1 MAPMRLHRGNRPQ
14 FAANK
19 PLFFG
24 HPKGYAM
31 RQSETN
37 LLSEMKEELQF
48 EKLLIEISTH
58 FVNLPG
64 DRIDDEIKEAQHR
77 ICEYLDL
84 DRSALW
90 QFSNKES
97 GKVLLT
103 HVHHQPEARFPDE
116 KLDAKQAFPWVLDQ
130 VLRSGIVAISSPLD
144 LPPEADRDRESFQ
157 RWGVRSG
164 VVVPLSI
171 GGKVV
176 GALSFARLRGERDW
190 PVYVIERFL
199 NVAQVFANA
208 LVRKQ
213 AEESVKERLEFESLL
228 ADISARFINLPVEQI
243 DNEIEDAQGRIC
255 ECIGLDFTALWQL
268 SNESPRNYVLTHS
281 YRVLEGPALPE
292 RMTADEYFPWCLE
305 QVGAG
310 KVIAVSTEELP
321 AEAGRD
327 QEVWRQYGIKSSL
340 VIPLSSGGKPP
351 IGAVSFN
358 TMKAER
364 TWPEAFAKQ
373 LQLVAQIFAN
383 ALARKYADAEL
394 RKSEA
399 RLSLATTAAGV
410 GLWIIEI
417 ASGRVWV
424 TPKTRELLHFAPEE
438 ALNYETF
445 LKAIHPEDRQ
455 RVDQEVQQV
464 LQSGEKLQSEYRIVL
479 PDGSTRWIAANGQLY
494 PKSTGEPGSLMGVS
508 VDISERK
515 EQLQE
520 IVELKQRL
528 ENENLYLRK
537 ELRTENGFDKI
548 VGDSKVLNRVIMA
561 AKQVAITEAT
571 VLILGET
578 GTGKGLM
585 ANAIHQLSARRDR
598 PLITVNCSALPQNLI
613 ESELFGREKG
623 AFTGAHARQAGRFE
637 VADGGTIF
645 LDEIGEM
652 PLELQSKLLRVL
664 QEGEFERLG
673 SAKTVKVDV
682 RVIAA
687 TSRDLRQE
695 IHTRRFREDLY
706 YRLNVFPLSIPPLR
720 QRSEDIL
727 LLAQHFLKKYSR
739 KMRRHI
745 ERIPETTIKMFLDYS
760 WPGNV
765 RELEHVIERGVILST
780 GRSFRLAEQLSSSK
794 SVGANEKPLKDL
806 ATAEREH
813 ILRVIQETGWRIDG
827 PSGAAAILKLHPSTL
842 RFRIKKLG
850 LRRPV

>member
-1 MAPMRLHRGNRPQ
+1 
-14 FAANK
+14 
-19 PLFFG
+19 
-24 HPKGYAM
+24 M
-31 RQSETN
+31 RQSEIN

-48 EKLLIEISTH
+48 EKLLIDISTH
-58 FVNLPG
+58 FVNVPA
-64 DRIDDEIKEAQHR
+64 DRIDDEIKETQRR

-90 QFSNKES
+90 QLSKKEP

-103 HVHHQPEARFPDE
+103 HVHQPPEARFPDE

-130 VLRSGIVAISSPLD
+130 VLRNGIVAISSPSD

-157 RWGVRSG
+157 DWGVRSG

-176 GALSFARLRGERDW
+176 GALSFARLRGDRDW

-199 NVAQVFANA
+199 TVAQVFANA

-228 ADISARFINLPVEQI
+228 ADISTRFVNLPAEQI
-243 DNEIEDAQGRIC
+243 DSEIEDAHRRVC
-255 ECIGLDFTALWQL
+255 ECFGLDFSALWQL
-268 SNESPRNYVLTHS
+268 SIESPRNYTLTHS
-281 YRVLEGPALPE
+281 YRLVDGPALPE

-305 QVGAG
+305 HVEAG
-310 KVIAVSTEELP
+310 EVIAVSTENLP
-321 AEAGRD
+321 SEATRD
-327 QEVWRQYGIKSSL
+327 QEVWRHYGIKSSL
-340 VIPLSSGGKPP
+340 VIPLSAGGEPP

-358 TMKAER
+358 TMKAEH
-364 TWPEAFAKQ
+364 TWPEHIVKQ

-399 RLSLATTAAGV
+399 RLSLATNAAGV
-410 GLWIIEI
+410 GLWIMEI
-417 ASGRVWV
+417 ASGYVWV
-424 TPKTRELLHFAPEE
+424 TPKTRELLHLAPEE
-438 ALNYETF
+438 ELVYETF
-445 LKAIHPEDRQ
+445 LKAIHPEDRE
-455 RVDQEVQQV
+455 RIDQEVKQV
-464 LQSGEKLQSEYRIVL
+464 IQSGEKLQIEYRIIL
-479 PDGSTRWIAANGQLY
+479 SDGSTRWIAASGQLY
-494 PKSTGEPGSLMGVS
+494 PGSTGEPESLMGVS
-508 VDISERK
+508 VDISERN
-515 EQLQE
+515 EQMQE
-520 IVELKQRL
+520 IVELKRRL

-537 ELRTENGFDKI
+537 ELRSEKGFEKI
-548 VGDSKVLNRVIMA
+548 VGESTALNRVIMA
-561 AKQVAITEAT
+561 AKQVATTEAT

-585 ANAIHQLSARRDR
+585 ANAIHQMSTRRDR

-652 PLELQSKLLRVL
+652 PLELQAKLLRVL

-695 IHTRRFREDLY
+695 VHTSRFREDLY

-720 QRSEDIL
+720 KRSEDIPP
-727 LLAQHFLKKYSR
+727 LAQHFVEKYGR

-745 ERIPETTIKMFLDYS
+745 ERIPETTIKMFLEYD

-765 RELEHVIERGVILST
+765 RELEHVIERGVIIST
-780 GRSFRLAEQLSSSK
+780 GRTFRLAEQLRSSK
-794 SVGANEKPLKDL
+794 SVGASDKPLKDL
-806 ATAEREH
+806 ASAEREH
-813 ILRVIQETGWRIDG
+813 ILRVLQETGWRIDG

-850 LRRPV
+850 IRRPV

>member
-1 MAPMRLHRGNRPQ
+1 MR
-14 FAANK
+14 K
-19 PLFFG
+19 
-24 HPKGYAM
+24 
-31 RQSETN
+31 SETN

-48 EKLLIEISTH
+48 EKLLIDISTH
-58 FVNLPG
+58 FVNLPA

-90 QFSNKES
+90 QFSPKDP

-103 HVHHQPEARFPDE
+103 HVHQPLDVRFPEE
-116 KLDAKQAFPWVLDQ
+116 KLDAKKAFPWVLDQ
-130 VLRSGIVAISSPLD
+130 VLRKGVVAISSPSD
-144 LPPEADRDRESFQ
+144 LPPEADRDRKSFQ
-157 RWGVRSG
+157 DWGVRSG

-176 GALSFARLRGERDW
+176 GALSFARLREDRDW

-199 NVAQVFANA
+199 VVARVFANA

-228 ADISARFINLPVEQI
+228 ADISTRFVNLPAEQI
-243 DNEIEDAQGRIC
+243 DGEIEDAHRRVC
-255 ECIGLDFTALWQL
+255 ECFGLDFSALWQL
-268 SNESPRNYVLTHS
+268 SIESPRNYTLTHS
-281 YRVLEGPALPE
+281 YRLADGPALPE

-305 QVGAG
+305 RVEAG
-310 KVIAVSTEELP
+310 EVIAVSTENSP
-321 AEAGRD
+321 AEAARD

-340 VIPLSSGGKPP
+340 VIPLSAGGEPP
-351 IGAVSFN
+351 IGALSFN

-364 TWPEAFAKQ
+364 IWPAHIAKQ
-373 LQLVAQIFAN
+373 LHLVAQIFAN

-399 RLSLATTAAGV
+399 RLTLATNAAGV
-410 GLWIIEI
+410 GLWIMDV
-417 ASGRVWV
+417 ASGCVWA
-424 TPKTRELLHFAPEE
+424 TAKTRELLHLAPEE
-438 ALNYETF
+438 ELVYETF
-445 LKAIHPEDRQ
+445 LRAIHPEDRE
-455 RVDQEVQQV
+455 RVDQEVEQV
-464 LQSGEKLQSEYRIVL
+464 IRSGEKLKIEYRIVL
-479 PDGSTRWIAANGQLY
+479 PDKSMRWIAASGQMY
-494 PKSTGEPGSLMGVS
+494 PGLTGEPESLMGVS
-508 VDISERK
+508 VDISERNK
-515 EQLQE
+515 QLQE
-520 IVELKQRL
+520 IVELKRRL

-537 ELRTENGFDKI
+537 ELRSEKGFEKI
-548 VGDSKVLNRVIMA
+548 VGESKGLNRVIMA
-561 AKQVAITEAT
+561 AKQVAATEAT

-623 AFTGAHARQAGRFE
+623 AFTGAHTRQAGRFE

-695 IHTRRFREDLY
+695 VNKRRFREDLY
-706 YRLNVFPLSIPPLR
+706 YRLNVFPISIPPLR
-720 QRSEDIL
+720 QRSEDIPP
-727 LLAQHFLKKYSR
+727 LARHFVEKYGR

-745 ERIPETTIKMFLDYS
+745 ERIPGTTIKMFLAYD

-765 RELEHVIERGVILST
+765 RELEHVIERGVIIST
-780 GRSFRLAEQLSSSK
+780 GSNFKLAEQLRPSK
-794 SVGANEKPLKDL
+794 SVGANDKPLKDL
-806 ATAEREH
+806 ASAEREH
-813 ILRVIQETGWRIDG
+813 ILRVLQETGWRIDG
-827 PSGAAAILKLHPSTL
+827 PSGAATILKLHPSTL

-850 LRRPV
+850 IRRPV

>member
-1 MAPMRLHRGNRPQ
+1 
-14 FAANK
+14 
-19 PLFFG
+19 
-24 HPKGYAM
+24 M

-48 EKLLIEISTH
+48 EKLLIDISTH
-58 FVNLPG
+58 FVNLPA
-64 DRIDDEIKEAQHR
+64 DRIDDDIKEAQRR
-77 ICEYLDL
+77 ICKYLEL

-90 QFSNKES
+90 QFSNKKPGE
-97 GKVLLT
+97 VLLT
-103 HVHHQPEARFPDE
+103 HVHQLPEARFPDE

-130 VLRSGIVAISSPLD
+130 VLRNGIVAISSPSE
-144 LPPEADRDRESFQ
+144 LPPEAARDRKSFQ
-157 RWGVRSG
+157 DWGVRSS

-176 GALSFARLRGERDW
+176 GALSFARLRGGRDW

-199 NVAQVFANA
+199 IVAQVFANA

-213 AEESVKERLEFESLL
+213 AEESVRERLELESLL
-228 ADISARFINLPVEQI
+228 VDISTRFVNLPAEQI
-243 DNEIEDAQGRIC
+243 DGEIEDAHRRVC
-255 ECIGLDFTALWQL
+255 ECFGLDFSALWQL
-268 SNESPRNYVLTHS
+268 SVESPRNYTLTHS
-281 YRVLEGPALPE
+281 YRLADGPALPE

-305 QVGAG
+305 RVGAG
-310 KVIAVSTEELP
+310 EVIAISTENSP
-321 AEAGRD
+321 AEAARD
-327 QEVWRQYGIKSSL
+327 QEVWRHYGIKSSL
-340 VIPLSSGGKPP
+340 VIPLSAGGEPP

-364 TWPEAFAKQ
+364 TWSESIVKQ

-383 ALARKYADAEL
+383 ALARKHADAEL

-399 RLSLATTAAGV
+399 RLSLATSAAGV
-410 GLWIIEI
+410 GLWIMEI
-417 ASGRVWV
+417 ASGCVWV
-424 TPKTRELLHFAPEE
+424 TPKTRELLHLAPEE
-438 ALNYETF
+438 DLFYDTF
-445 LKAIHPEDRQ
+445 LKTIHPEDRE
-455 RVDQEVQQV
+455 RIDQEVVQV
-464 LQSGEKLQSEYRIVL
+464 IQSGEKLQVEYRIVL
-479 PDGSTRWIAANGQLY
+479 SDGSTRWIAASGQLY
-494 PKSTGEPGSLMGVS
+494 PGSTGEPESLMGVS
-508 VDISERK
+508 VDISERNK
-515 EQLQE
+515 QIQE
-520 IVELKQRL
+520 IVELKRRL

-537 ELRTENGFDKI
+537 ELRSEKGFEKI
-548 VGDSKVLNRVIMA
+548 VGKSKALNRVITA
-561 AKQVAITEAT
+561 AKQVATTEAT

-623 AFTGAHARQAGRFE
+623 AFTGAHTRQAGRFE

-652 PLELQSKLLRVL
+652 PLELQAKLLRVL

-673 SAKTVKVDV
+673 SAKTVRVDV

-695 IHTRRFREDLY
+695 VHTRRFREDLY
-706 YRLNVFPLSIPPLR
+706 YRLNVFPISIPPLR
-720 QRSEDIL
+720 QRSEDIP
-727 LLAQHFLKKYSR
+727 LLARHFVEKYGR

-745 ERIPETTIKMFLDYS
+745 ERIPETAIKMFLNYD

-780 GRSFRLAEQLSSSK
+780 GRTFRLAEQLNPSK
-794 SVGANEKPLKDL
+794 SVGANDKPLKDL
-806 ATAEREH
+806 ASAEREY
-813 ILRVIQETGWRIDG
+813 ILQVLRETGWRIGG

-850 LRRPV
+850 IRRPV

>member
-1 MAPMRLHRGNRPQ
+1 
-14 FAANK
+14 
-19 PLFFG
+19 
-24 HPKGYAM
+24 M

-48 EKLLIEISTH
+48 EKLLIDISTH
-58 FVNLPG
+58 FVNLPA
-64 DRIDDEIKEAQHR
+64 DRIDDDIKEAQHR
-77 ICEYLDL
+77 ICKYLDL

-90 QFSNKES
+90 QFSNKKPGEA
-97 GKVLLT
+97 LLT
-103 HVHHQPEARFPDE
+103 HVHQPPEARFPDE

-130 VLRSGIVAISSPLD
+130 VLRNGIVAISSPSE
-144 LPPEADRDRESFQ
+144 LPPEAARDRESFQ
-157 RWGVRSG
+157 DWGVRSS

-176 GALSFARLRGERDW
+176 GARSFARLRGDRDW
-190 PVYVIERFL
+190 PDYVIERFL
-199 NVAQVFANA
+199 IVAQVFANA

-228 ADISARFINLPVEQI
+228 ADISTRFVNLPAEQI
-243 DNEIEDAQGRIC
+243 DGEIEDAHRRVC
-255 ECIGLDFTALWQL
+255 ECFGLDFSALWQL
-268 SNESPRNYVLTHS
+268 TIKSPRNYTLTHS
-281 YRVLEGPALPE
+281 YRLADGPALPE

-305 QVGAG
+305 RVEAG
-310 KVIAVSTEELP
+310 EVIAISTENSP
-321 AEAGRD
+321 AEAARD

-340 VIPLSSGGKPP
+340 VIPLSAGGEPP

-364 TWPEAFAKQ
+364 TWPEPIVKQ

-399 RLSLATTAAGV
+399 RLSLATNAAGV
-410 GLWIIEI
+410 GLWIMEI
-417 ASGRVWV
+417 ASGCVWV
-424 TPKTRELLHFAPEE
+424 TPKTRELLHLAPEE
-438 ALNYETF
+438 DLVYETF
-445 LKAIHPEDRQ
+445 LKTIHPEDRE
-455 RVDQEVQQV
+455 RIDQEVVQV
-464 LQSGEKLQSEYRIVL
+464 IQSGEKLQVEYRIVL
-479 PDGSTRWIAANGQLY
+479 SDGSTRWIAASGQLY
-494 PKSTGEPGSLMGVS
+494 PGSTGEPESLMGVS
-508 VDISERK
+508 VDISERNK
-515 EQLQE
+515 QMQE
-520 IVELKQRL
+520 IVELKRRL

-537 ELRTENGFDKI
+537 ELRSEKGFEKI
-548 VGDSKVLNRVIMA
+548 VGKSKALNRVITA
-561 AKQVAITEAT
+561 AKQVATTEAT

-585 ANAIHQLSARRDR
+585 ANAIHQLSARRHR

-623 AFTGAHARQAGRFE
+623 AFTGAHTRQAGRFE

-652 PLELQSKLLRVL
+652 PLELQAKLLRVL

-673 SAKTVKVDV
+673 SAKTVRVDV

-695 IHTRRFREDLY
+695 VHTRRFREDLY
-706 YRLNVFPLSIPPLR
+706 YRLNVFPISIPPLR
-720 QRSEDIL
+720 QRSEDIP
-727 LLAQHFLKKYSR
+727 LLARHFVEKYGR
-739 KMRRHI
+739 KMRRHV
-745 ERIPETTIKMFLDYS
+745 ERIPETTIKMFLNYD

-765 RELEHVIERGVILST
+765 RELEHVVERGVILST
-780 GRSFRLAEQLSSSK
+780 GRTFRLAEQLRSSK
-794 SVGANEKPLKDL
+794 SVGANDKPLKDL
-806 ATAEREH
+806 ASAEREH
-813 ILRVIQETGWRIDG
+813 ILRVLQETSWRIDG
-827 PSGAAAILKLHPSTL
+827 PFGAAAILKLHPSTL

-850 LRRPV
+850 IRRPV

>member
-1 MAPMRLHRGNRPQ
+1 
-14 FAANK
+14 
-19 PLFFG
+19 
-24 HPKGYAM
+24 M

-48 EKLLIEISTH
+48 EKLLIDISTH
-58 FVNLPG
+58 FVNVPA
-64 DRIDDEIKEAQHR
+64 DRIDGDIEEAQHR

-90 QFSNKES
+90 QFSSKEP

-103 HVHHQPEARFPDE
+103 HAHQPSDARLPDA
-116 KLDAKQAFPWVLDQ
+116 KLDAKHTFPWVLDQ
-130 VLRSGIVAISSPLD
+130 VLRNGIVAISSPSE
-144 LPPEADRDRESFQ
+144 LPPEAARDRESFQ
-157 RWGVRSG
+157 DWGVRSG

-176 GALSFARLRGERDW
+176 GALSFARLRGDRDW

-199 NVAQVFANA
+199 IIAQVFANA

-213 AEESVKERLEFESLL
+213 AEESMKERLELESLL
-228 ADISARFINLPVEQI
+228 VDISTRFVNLPAEQI
-243 DNEIEDAQGRIC
+243 DGEIEDAHRRVC
-255 ECIGLDFTALWQL
+255 ECFGLDFSALWQL
-268 SNESPRNYVLTHS
+268 SIKSPRNYTLTHS
-281 YRVLEGPALPE
+281 YRLVDGPSLPE

-305 QVGAG
+305 RVGAG
-310 KVIAVSTEELP
+310 EVIAISTENSP
-321 AEAGRD
+321 AEAARD
-327 QEVWRQYGIKSSL
+327 QEVWRHYGIKSSL
-340 VIPLSSGGKPP
+340 VIPLSAGGEPP

-364 TWPEAFAKQ
+364 TWPEPIVKQ

-399 RLSLATTAAGV
+399 RLSLATNAAGV
-410 GLWIIEI
+410 GLWIMEI
-417 ASGRVWV
+417 ASGCVWV
-424 TPKTRELLHFAPEE
+424 TPKTRELLHLAPEE
-438 ALNYETF
+438 DLFYETF
-445 LKAIHPEDRQ
+445 LKTIHPEDRE
-455 RVDQEVQQV
+455 RIDQEVVQV
-464 LQSGEKLQSEYRIVL
+464 IQSGEKLQIEYRIVL
-479 PDGSTRWIAANGQLY
+479 SDGSTRWIAASGQLY
-494 PKSTGEPGSLMGVS
+494 PGSTGEPESLMGVS
-508 VDISERK
+508 VDISERNK
-515 EQLQE
+515 QMQE
-520 IVELKQRL
+520 IVELKCRL

-537 ELRTENGFDKI
+537 ELRSEKGFEKI
-548 VGDSKVLNRVIMA
+548 VGKSKALNRVITA
-561 AKQVAITEAT
+561 AKQVATTEAT

-623 AFTGAHARQAGRFE
+623 AFTGAHTRQAGRFE

-652 PLELQSKLLRVL
+652 PLELQAKLLRVL

-673 SAKTVKVDV
+673 SAKTVRVDV

-695 IHTRRFREDLY
+695 VQTRRFREDLY
-706 YRLNVFPLSIPPLR
+706 YRLNVFPISIPPLR
-720 QRSEDIL
+720 QRSEDIP
-727 LLAQHFLKKYSR
+727 LLARYFVEKYGR
-739 KMRRHI
+739 KMRRHV
-745 ERIPETTIKMFLDYS
+745 ERIPETTIKMFLSYD

-765 RELEHVIERGVILST
+765 RELEHVVERGVILST
-780 GRSFRLAEQLSSSK
+780 GRTFRLAEQLRSSK
-794 SVGANEKPLKDL
+794 SVGANDKPLKDL
-806 ATAEREH
+806 ASAEREH
-813 ILRVIQETGWRIDG
+813 ILRVLQETGWRIDG

-850 LRRPV
+850 IRRPV

>member
-1 MAPMRLHRGNRPQ
+1 
-14 FAANK
+14 
-19 PLFFG
+19 
-24 HPKGYAM
+24 
-31 RQSETN
+31 
-37 LLSEMKEELQF
+37 KE
-48 EKLLIEISTH
+48 
-58 FVNLPG
+58 P
-64 DRIDDEIKEAQHR
+64 
-77 ICEYLDL
+77 
-84 DRSALW
+84 
-90 QFSNKES
+90 

-103 HVHHQPEARFPDE
+103 HVYQPPESRLPDD

-176 GALSFARLRGERDW
+176 GALSFARLRGKRDW

-199 NVAQVFANA
+199 IVAQVFANA

-228 ADISARFINLPVEQI
+228 ADISTRFVNLPAEQI
-243 DNEIEDAQGRIC
+243 DSEIEDAHRRVC
-255 ECIGLDFTALWQL
+255 ECLGLDFSALWQL
-268 SNESPRNYVLTHS
+268 SIESPRNYTLTHS
-281 YRVLEGPALPE
+281 YRLINGPVLPE

-310 KVIAVSTEELP
+310 EVIAVSTEELP
-321 AEAGRD
+321 AEAARD

-340 VIPLSSGGKPP
+340 VIPLSAGGEPP

-399 RLSLATTAAGV
+399 RLSLATDAAGV
-410 GLWIIEI
+410 GLWIMEI

-424 TPKTRELLHFAPEE
+424 TPKTRELLHLAPDE
-438 ALNYETF
+438 ALVYETF
-445 LKAIHPEDRQ
+445 LKAIHPEDRE

-479 PDGSTRWIAANGQLY
+479 PDGSTRWIAASGQLY
-494 PKSTGEPGSLMGVS
+494 LKSTGEPESLMGVS

-515 EQLQE
+515 EQLSE
-520 IVELKQRL
+520 IEELRSRL
-528 ENENLYLRK
+528 ENENLYLRE
-537 ELRTENGFDKI
+537 ELRTERGFEKI
-548 VGDSKVLNRVIMA
+548 VGESKALNRVITA
-561 AKQVAITEAT
+561 AKQVAATEAT

-598 PLITVNCSALPQNLI
+598 SLITVNCSALPQNLI

-695 IHTRRFREDLY
+695 VHTRRFREDLY
-706 YRLNVFPLSIPPLR
+706 YRLNVFPISIPPLR
-720 QRSEDIL
+720 QRSEDIP
-727 LLAQHFLKKYSR
+727 LLAQHFVGKYGR
-739 KMRRHI
+739 KMGRHI
-745 ERIPETTIKMFLDYS
+745 ESIPRTAIKTFLEYD

-780 GRSFRLAEQLSSSK
+780 GRSFRLAEPLRSSRP
-794 SVGANEKPLKDL
+794 VGTRDESLKDL
-806 ATAEREH
+806 AAAVREH
-813 ILRVIQETGWRIDG
+813 ILRVLQKTGWRING
-827 PSGAAAILKLHPSTL
+827 PSGAATILKLHPSTL

-850 LRRPV
+850 IRRPV

>member
-1 MAPMRLHRGNRPQ
+1 
-14 FAANK
+14 
-19 PLFFG
+19 
-24 HPKGYAM
+24 M
-31 RQSETN
+31 RQSEIN

-48 EKLLIEISTH
+48 EKLLIDISTH
-58 FVNLPG
+58 FVNVPA
-64 DRIDDEIKEAQHR
+64 DRIDDEIKETQRR

-90 QFSNKES
+90 QLSKKEP

-103 HVHHQPEARFPDE
+103 HVHQPPEARLPDE
-116 KLDAKQAFPWVLDQ
+116 KLDAKMAFPWVLDQ
-130 VLRSGIVAISSPLD
+130 VLRKGIVAISSPSD
-144 LPPEADRDRESFQ
+144 LPPEADRDRESLQ
-157 RWGVRSG
+157 DWGVRSG

-176 GALSFARLRGERDW
+176 GALSFARLRRDRDW
-190 PVYVIERFL
+190 PVYAIERFL
-199 NVAQVFANA
+199 TVAQVFANA

-228 ADISARFINLPVEQI
+228 ADISTRFVNLPAEQI
-243 DNEIEDAQGRIC
+243 DSEIEDAHRRVC
-255 ECIGLDFTALWQL
+255 ECFGLDFSALWQL
-268 SNESPRNYVLTHS
+268 SIESPRNYTLTHS
-281 YRVLEGPALPE
+281 YRLVDGPALPE

-305 QVGAG
+305 HVEAG
-310 KVIAVSTEELP
+310 EVIAVSTENLP
-321 AEAGRD
+321 SEATRD
-327 QEVWRQYGIKSSL
+327 QEVWRHYGIKSSL
-340 VIPLSSGGKPP
+340 VIPLSAGGEPP

-358 TMKAER
+358 TMKAEH
-364 TWPEAFAKQ
+364 TWPEHIVKQ

-399 RLSLATTAAGV
+399 RLSLATNAAGV
-410 GLWIIEI
+410 GLWIMEI
-417 ASGRVWV
+417 ASGYVWV
-424 TPKTRELLHFAPEE
+424 TPKTRELLHLAPEE
-438 ALNYETF
+438 ELVYETF
-445 LKAIHPEDRQ
+445 LKAIHPEDRE
-455 RVDQEVQQV
+455 RIDQEVKQV
-464 LQSGEKLQSEYRIVL
+464 IQSGEKLQIEYRIIL
-479 PDGSTRWIAANGQLY
+479 SDGSTRWIAASGQLY
-494 PKSTGEPGSLMGVS
+494 PGSTGEPESLMGVS
-508 VDISERK
+508 VDISERN
-515 EQLQE
+515 EQMQE
-520 IVELKQRL
+520 IVELKRRL

-537 ELRTENGFDKI
+537 ELRSEKGFEKI
-548 VGDSKVLNRVIMA
+548 VGESTALNRVIMA
-561 AKQVAITEAT
+561 AKQVATTEAT

-585 ANAIHQLSARRDR
+585 ANAIHQMSTRRDR

-652 PLELQSKLLRVL
+652 PLELQAKLLRVL

-695 IHTRRFREDLY
+695 VHTSRFREDLY

-720 QRSEDIL
+720 KRSEDIPP
-727 LLAQHFLKKYSR
+727 LAQHFVEKYGR

-745 ERIPETTIKMFLDYS
+745 ERIPETTIKMFLEYD

-765 RELEHVIERGVILST
+765 RELEHVIERGVIIST
-780 GRSFRLAEQLSSSK
+780 GRTFRLAEQLRSSK
-794 SVGANEKPLKDL
+794 SVGASDKPLKDL
-806 ATAEREH
+806 ASAEREH
-813 ILRVIQETGWRIDG
+813 ILRVLQETGWRIDG

-850 LRRPV
+850 IRRPV

>member
-1 MAPMRLHRGNRPQ
+1 
-14 FAANK
+14 
-19 PLFFG
+19 
-24 HPKGYAM
+24 M
-31 RQSETN
+31 RQSEIN

-58 FVNLPG
+58 FVNLPT
-64 DRIDDEIKEAQHR
+64 DRIDDEIKETQRH

-90 QFSNKES
+90 QLSKKEP

-103 HVHHQPEARFPDE
+103 HVHQPPEARLPDE
-116 KLDAKQAFPWVLDQ
+116 KLDAKMAFPWVLDQ
-130 VLRSGIVAISSPLD
+130 VLRKGIVAISSPSD
-144 LPPEADRDRESFQ
+144 LPPEADRDRESLQ
-157 RWGVRSG
+157 DWGVRSG

-176 GALSFARLRGERDW
+176 GALSFARLRRDRDW
-190 PVYVIERFL
+190 PVYAIERFL
-199 NVAQVFANA
+199 TVAQVFANA

-228 ADISARFINLPVEQI
+228 ADISTRFVNLPAEQI
-243 DNEIEDAQGRIC
+243 DSEIEDAHRRVC
-255 ECIGLDFTALWQL
+255 ECFGLDFSALWQL
-268 SNESPRNYVLTHS
+268 SIESPRNYTLTHS
-281 YRVLEGPALPE
+281 YRLVDGPALPE

-305 QVGAG
+305 HVGAG
-310 KVIAVSTEELP
+310 EVIAVSTENLP
-321 AEAGRD
+321 AEAARD
-327 QEVWRQYGIKSSL
+327 QEVWRHYGIKSSL
-340 VIPLSSGGKPP
+340 VIPLSAGGEPP

-364 TWPEAFAKQ
+364 TWPEHIVKQ

-399 RLSLATTAAGV
+399 RLSLATNAAGV
-410 GLWIIEI
+410 GLWIMEI
-417 ASGRVWV
+417 ASGCVWV
-424 TPKTRELLHFAPEE
+424 TPKTRELLYLAPEVE
-438 ALNYETF
+438 LVYETF
-445 LKAIHPEDRQ
+445 LKAIHPEDRE
-455 RVDQEVQQV
+455 RVDQEVEQV
-464 LQSGEKLQSEYRIVL
+464 IQSGEKLQIEYRIVL
-479 PDGSTRWIAANGQLY
+479 PDGSTRWIAASGQLY
-494 PKSTGEPGSLMGVS
+494 PSSNGEPESLMGVS

-515 EQLQE
+515 KQLQE
-520 IVELKQRL
+520 IVELKGRL

-537 ELRTENGFDKI
+537 ELRSEKGFEKI
-548 VGDSKVLNRVIMA
+548 VGESKALNRVIMG
-561 AKQVAITEAT
+561 AKQVAATEAT

-585 ANAIHQLSARRDR
+585 ANAIHQLSDRRHR

-623 AFTGAHARQAGRFE
+623 AFTGAHTRQAGRFE

-652 PLELQSKLLRVL
+652 PLELQAKLLRVL

-695 IHTRRFREDLY
+695 VHTSRFREDLY

-720 QRSEDIL
+720 QRSEDIPP
-727 LLAQHFLKKYSR
+727 LAQHFVEMYGR

-745 ERIPETTIKMFLDYS
+745 ERIPETTIKMFLKYD

-765 RELEHVIERGVILST
+765 RELEHVIERGVIIST
-780 GRSFRLAEQLSSSK
+780 GRTFRLAEQLRSSK
-794 SVGANEKPLKDL
+794 SVGASDKPLKDL
-806 ATAEREH
+806 ASAEREH
-813 ILRVIQETGWRIDG
+813 ILRVLQETGWRIDG

-850 LRRPV
+850 IRRPV

>member
-1 MAPMRLHRGNRPQ
+1 
-14 FAANK
+14 
-19 PLFFG
+19 
-24 HPKGYAM
+24 M
-31 RQSETN
+31 RQSETH

-48 EKLLIEISTH
+48 EKLLIDISTH
-58 FVNLPG
+58 FVNLPA
-64 DRIDDEIKEAQHR
+64 DRIDDDIKEAQHR
-77 ICEYLDL
+77 ICKYLDL

-90 QFSNKES
+90 QFSNKKPGEA
-97 GKVLLT
+97 LLT
-103 HVHHQPEARFPDE
+103 HVHQPPEARFPDE

-130 VLRSGIVAISSPLD
+130 VLRNGIVAISSPSE
-144 LPPEADRDRESFQ
+144 LPPEAARDRESFQ
-157 RWGVRSG
+157 DWGVRSS

-176 GALSFARLRGERDW
+176 GALSFARLRGDRDW

-199 NVAQVFANA
+199 IVAQVFANA

-228 ADISARFINLPVEQI
+228 ADISTRFVNLPAEQI
-243 DNEIEDAQGRIC
+243 DGEIEDAHRRVC
-255 ECIGLDFTALWQL
+255 ECFSLDFSALWQL
-268 SNESPRNYVLTHS
+268 SIESPRNYTLTHS
-281 YRVLEGPALPE
+281 YRLADGPALPE

-305 QVGAG
+305 RVEAG
-310 KVIAVSTEELP
+310 EVIAISTENSP
-321 AEAGRD
+321 AEAARD

-340 VIPLSSGGKPP
+340 VIPLSAGGEPP

-364 TWPEAFAKQ
+364 TWPEPIVKQ

-399 RLSLATTAAGV
+399 RLSLATNAAGV
-410 GLWIIEI
+410 GLWIMEI
-417 ASGRVWV
+417 ASGCVWV
-424 TPKTRELLHFAPEE
+424 TPKTRELLHLAPEE
-438 ALNYETF
+438 DLVYETF
-445 LKAIHPEDRQ
+445 LKTIHPEDRE
-455 RVDQEVQQV
+455 RIDQEVVQV
-464 LQSGEKLQSEYRIVL
+464 IQSGEKLQVEYRIVL
-479 PDGSTRWIAANGQLY
+479 SDGSTRWIAASGQLY
-494 PKSTGEPGSLMGVS
+494 PGSTGEPESLMGVS
-508 VDISERK
+508 VDISERNK
-515 EQLQE
+515 QMQE
-520 IVELKQRL
+520 IVELKRRL

-537 ELRTENGFDKI
+537 ELRSEKGFEKI
-548 VGDSKVLNRVIMA
+548 VGKSKALNRVITA
-561 AKQVAITEAT
+561 AKQVATTEAT

-585 ANAIHQLSARRDR
+585 ANAIHQLSARRHR

-623 AFTGAHARQAGRFE
+623 AFTGAHTRQAGRFE

-652 PLELQSKLLRVL
+652 PLELQAKLLRVL

-673 SAKTVKVDV
+673 SAKTVRVDV

-695 IHTRRFREDLY
+695 VHTRRFREDLY
-706 YRLNVFPLSIPPLR
+706 YRLNVFPISIPPLR
-720 QRSEDIL
+720 QRSEDIP
-727 LLAQHFLKKYSR
+727 LLARHFVEKYGR

-745 ERIPETTIKMFLDYS
+745 ERIPETTIKMFLNYD

-765 RELEHVIERGVILST
+765 RELEHVVERGVILST
-780 GRSFRLAEQLSSSK
+780 GRTFRLAEQLRSSK
-794 SVGANEKPLKDL
+794 SVGANDKPLKDL
-806 ATAEREH
+806 ASAEREH
-813 ILRVIQETGWRIDG
+813 ILQVLRETGWRIDG

-850 LRRPV
+850 IRRPV

>member
-1 MAPMRLHRGNRPQ
+1 
-14 FAANK
+14 
-19 PLFFG
+19 
-24 HPKGYAM
+24 M
-31 RQSETN
+31 RQSEIN

-48 EKLLIEISTH
+48 EKLLIEISIH
-58 FVNLPG
+58 FVNLPA
-64 DRIDDEIKEAQHR
+64 DRIDEEIKEAQHR

-90 QFSNKES
+90 QFSSKEP

-103 HVHHQPEARFPDE
+103 HVHQPPEVRFPNE
-116 KLDAKQAFPWVLDQ
+116 KLDAKKAFPWVLDQ
-130 VLRSGIVAISSPLD
+130 MLRKGIVAFSSPSD
-144 LPPEADRDRESFQ
+144 LPQEADRDRESFQ
-157 RWGVRSG
+157 EWGVRSG

-176 GALSFARLRGERDW
+176 GALSFARLRRDRDW

-199 NVAQVFANA
+199 IVAQVFVNA

-228 ADISARFINLPVEQI
+228 ADISTRFVNLPAEQI
-243 DNEIEDAQGRIC
+243 DSEIEDAHRRVC
-255 ECIGLDFTALWQL
+255 ECFGLDFSALWQL
-268 SNESPRNYVLTHS
+268 SIESPRNYALTHS
-281 YRVLEGPALPE
+281 YRLADGPAIPE
-292 RMTADEYFPWCLE
+292 RMTADEYFPWCLDHVE
-305 QVGAG
+305 AG
-310 KVIAVSTEELP
+310 EVITVSTEKVP
-321 AEAGRD
+321 AEAARD
-327 QEVWRQYGIKSSL
+327 QEVWRHYGIKSSL
-340 VIPLSSGGKPP
+340 VIPLSAGGEPP

-364 TWPEAFAKQ
+364 TWPEHIVKQ

-399 RLSLATTAAGV
+399 RLSLASNAAGV
-410 GLWIIEI
+410 GLWIMEI
-417 ASGRVWV
+417 ASGCVWV
-424 TPKTRELLHFAPEE
+424 TPKTRELLHLSPEGE
-438 ALNYETF
+438 LVYETF
-445 LKAIHPEDRQ
+445 LQAIHPEDRE
-455 RVDQEVQQV
+455 RVDREVEQV
-464 LQSGEKLQSEYRIVL
+464 IQSGEKLQIEYRIVL
-479 PDGSTRWIAANGQLY
+479 PDGSMRWIAASGQLY
-494 PKSTGEPGSLMGVS
+494 PGSNGEPESLMGVS
-508 VDISERK
+508 VDISERNK
-515 EQLQE
+515 RLQE
-520 IVELKQRL
+520 IVELKRRL

-537 ELRTENGFDKI
+537 ELRSEKGFEKI
-548 VGDSKVLNRVIMA
+548 VGESKALNRVIMA
-561 AKQVAITEAT
+561 AKQVATTEAT

-585 ANAIHQLSARRDR
+585 ANAIHQLSDRRDR

-623 AFTGAHARQAGRFE
+623 AFTGAHTRQAGRFE

-652 PLELQSKLLRVL
+652 PLELQAKLLRVL

-687 TSRDLRQE
+687 TSRNLRQE
-695 IHTRRFREDLY
+695 VHTSRFREDLY

-720 QRSEDIL
+720 QRSEDIP
-727 LLAQHFLKKYSR
+727 LLAQHFVEKYGR

-745 ERIPETTIKMFLDYS
+745 ECVPEATIKMFLKYD

-780 GRSFRLAEQLSSSK
+780 GRTFRFAEQLRSSK
-794 SVGANEKPLKDL
+794 SVGASEKPLKDL
-806 ATAEREH
+806 ASAEREH
-813 ILRVIQETGWRIDG
+813 ILLVLQETAWRIDG

-850 LRRPV
+850 IRRPV